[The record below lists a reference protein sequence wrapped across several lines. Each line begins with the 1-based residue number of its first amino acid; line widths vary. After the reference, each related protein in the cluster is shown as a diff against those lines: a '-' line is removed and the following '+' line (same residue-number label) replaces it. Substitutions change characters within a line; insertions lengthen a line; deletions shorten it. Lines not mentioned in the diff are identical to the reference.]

1 MIMDFNKRIE
11 FTCGKCG
18 KTRILSPKEASE
30 DGWRINSEN
39 GKIECYQCLPKYGI
53 PTTFLRVPKDVYPT
67 IDDDGVR
74 GLRFEF

>member
-1 MIMDFNKRIE
+1 MVMDFNKRIE

-18 KTRILSPKEASE
+18 KTRILSPKEANE

-53 PTTFLRVPKDVYPT
+53 PTTFLRTPKDVHPT
-67 IDDDGVR
+67 MDDDGVR